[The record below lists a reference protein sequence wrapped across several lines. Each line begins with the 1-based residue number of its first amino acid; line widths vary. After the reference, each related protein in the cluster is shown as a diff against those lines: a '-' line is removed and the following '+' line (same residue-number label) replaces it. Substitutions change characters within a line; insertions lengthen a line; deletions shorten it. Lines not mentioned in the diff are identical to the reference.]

1 MKRLVVLCL
10 LLAAIVVVSSTG
22 SNPAQA
28 FVLCKCGTA
37 TNTTTLS
44 RTGASCAAAA
54 SALEYAL
61 HGTYTCYECRDAV
74 LHSTCTSSGG
84 EDPYFTATGYLT
96 FKCFNLVGNCA
107 IP

>member
-10 LLAAIVVVSSTG
+10 LLAAIAAVSSTG

-28 FVLCKCGTA
+28 FVLCKCGLA
-37 TNTTTLS
+37 SNTTTLS
-44 RTGASCAAAA
+44 RTGATCAAAE
-54 SALEYAL
+54 SALTYAL

-74 LHSTCTSSGG
+74 LHSTCASNGV
-84 EDPYFTATGYLT
+84 DFTATGYLT
-96 FKCFNLVGNCA
+96 FKCYDTVGHCA